1 MVSKSNTGLLRY
13 TLFQKIL
20 ILQHSFKLLPYLVL
34 PLVTSFLCKKKNST
48 FYEYNVENKKAENF
62 IFSAFKIIYNF
73 ILIYIE
79 INALPLAGTTTLFLI
94 TSVSIYGVL
103 CDAEKGISIIT
114 STSPELNAQ

>member
-20 ILQHSFKLLPYLVL
+20 ILHHSFKLLPYLVL
-34 PLVTSFLCKKKNST
+34 PLITSFLCKKKIST